1 MAERTIDRR
10 IARTRATLQHAL
22 ISLIPKKGYEAI
34 TVEDICDVAN
44 VGRSTF
50 YAHCTGKDDLKRRG
64 LDEHLRALLSARQK
78 EALAAQ
84 G

>member
-1 MAERTIDRR
+1 MANGTIDRR
-10 IARTRATLQHAL
+10 IARTRGMLQHAL

-50 YAHCTGKDDLKRRG
+50 MPTTK
-64 LDEHLRALLSARQK
+64 ARTI
-78 EALAAQ
+78 
-84 G
+84 